1 MGLELFRQD
10 EDFMVTLWRW
20 EGVTVGNEGRN
31 GELKGELNGQL
42 NDSQK
47 ETLEFIKVHEG
58 FNTTKIVEATG

>member
-1 MGLELFRQD
+1 
-10 EDFMVTLWRW
+10 MVTLWRW

>member
-20 EGVTVGNEGRN
+20 EGVTMGNEGRN
-31 GELKGELNGQL
+31 GELNGQL